1 LEEIELQ
8 IEAGQAGA
16 VARNAGWARSFAGG
30 RRRRGRGAFGG
41 RTCRVQRRGVAM
53 DRKKGR
59 ELVVGRRFDW
69 IYVDLLD
76 SLPNCCPIVCQIVVK
91 IYMNMI

>member
-1 LEEIELQ
+1 
-8 IEAGQAGA
+8 
-16 VARNAGWARSFAGG
+16 
-30 RRRRGRGAFGG
+30 
-41 RTCRVQRRGVAM
+41 M
-53 DRKKGR
+53 DGKKGR
-59 ELVVGRRFDW
+59 ELLVGRRFDW